1 MGEQRGPGRP
11 QEIKVKIPDEQ
22 MAGRYAN
29 MMGVQHSA
37 SEFVMDFAFVSGGVG
52 QVVARI
58 ITSPSHMKRIVGALQ
73 ENLSRYENTFGKIKD
88 AGQPEVK
95 LGFHPP
101 EG

>member
-1 MGEQRGPGRP
+1 MVEQRGPARP

-52 QVVARI
+52 QVVARE
-58 ITSPSHMKRIVGALQ
+58 SEPYEAH
-73 ENLSRYENTFGKIKD
+73 SRR
-88 AGQPEVK
+88 APRQPLAVREH
-95 LGFHPP
+95 LREDQGCRPT
-101 EG
+101 